1 MHTAAGPW
9 GRRLTSL
16 IVTVR
21 KLSHLLK
28 QSSHQSPILFFRC
41 IALVPASHS
50 LSSLEIRCLFGLWV
64 SIHFQS
70 SNFFLAVWSSLCKS
84 DWTWILSHLVS
95 QQRLHHA
102 SHQVMITK
110 YSSYKW
116 RIMKCNICFSVIL
129 ILPLCYSKTID
140 FLQYVSMAGRVSRRW
155 ISFSFTYF

>member
-21 KLSHLLK
+21 KLSHHLK
-28 QSSHQSPILFFRC
+28 QSSHQSLIPSSCSGVLLWYLHHIPYHHRRSGAWFEFQYILNPL
-41 IALVPASHS
+41 I
-50 LSSLEIRCLFGLWV
+50 
-64 SIHFQS
+64 
-70 SNFFLAVWSSLCKS
+70 FLAVWSSLCKS

>member
-21 KLSHLLK
+21 KLSHHLK
-28 QSSHQSPILFFRC
+28 QSSHQSHPILLFRC

-50 LSSLEIRCLFGLWV
+50 LSSSEIRCLIRV

-70 SNFFLAVWSSLCKS
+70 SNFFGSLIEPLQVWLDLSSVTFGIS
-84 DWTWILSHLVS
+84 TE
-95 QQRLHHA
+95 
-102 SHQVMITK
+102 T
-110 YSSYKW
+110 SSCQPPGNDHEIFIIQMKNV
-116 RIMKCNICFSVIL
+116 KCNICFSVIL